1 MPAKKRIKL
10 IFEYSD
16 VELNARLRETL
27 AKVLE
32 KRAALNL
39 SIVYRNSLCRQP
51 NQFIHEYPDGR
62 KLLIQQDSKN
72 SEEIILLEI

>member
-1 MPAKKRIKL
+1 MPTKKRTKL

-16 VELNARLRETL
+16 VELNAMLRETL
-27 AKVLE
+27 TIELE
-32 KRAALNL
+32 KKAARNL
-39 SIVYRNSLCRQP
+39 PLVYRNSLCSQP

-72 SEEIILLEI
+72 SEETILREF